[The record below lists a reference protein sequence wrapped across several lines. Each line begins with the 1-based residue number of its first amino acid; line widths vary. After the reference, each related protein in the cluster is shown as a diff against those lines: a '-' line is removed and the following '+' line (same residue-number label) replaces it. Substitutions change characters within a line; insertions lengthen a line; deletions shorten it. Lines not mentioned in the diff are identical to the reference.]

1 MDDLFYD
8 LLSKARQDAI
18 KACSTLWLDDELT
31 NIVDNGTQHSRLTT
45 FANYLRWYAMHIL
58 KMPELDVVEQI
69 KTMATQIKVRRPSK
83 KSRNSTLQDRSLSD
97 VQLMCY
103 LRRLSSNQS

>member
-1 MDDLFYD
+1 
-8 LLSKARQDAI
+8 SKAF
-18 KACSTLWLDDELT
+18 SNPWLDDELV

-97 VQLMCY
+97 VQLDV
-103 LRRLSSNQS
+103 LF